1 MARWPAVPPPRLD
14 RHEVAGAVGDLGT
27 LLPLSILLIT
37 VNGLNPTVVFG
48 LAGATYLLSGLYYRV
63 PMAVQPLKSFSALAI
78 GLGLGAPL
86 IGSGALVMGAAL
98 LLLGATGLAGWL
110 TRIIPKSLVRGIQL
124 GVGVVLI
131 RAGSRMGVG
140 LTGDLWVAPTLA
152 AGTALIILIFLRS
165 RRWPAGLLAVA
176 FGGAAG
182 LWLAGLPA
190 LSLGLLRP
198 DFLAPSWHD
207 LGVAALLLALPQLP
221 LTLTNS
227 VVATRDVAETYY
239 GAEARRV
246 TPRALAVG
254 LGMVNVVAG
263 FVHGMPLCHGSGGMT
278 AHYRF
283 GARTGGSSIF
293 LGSLLLAAAVGL
305 GPMTADLCRLM
316 PAPVLGVLMVYVGA
330 AHGFL
335 IRDTRGFADWLLVLV
350 TGVVGGVT
358 NHNGF
363 GMAAGICVLILTWGV
378 RRIRRATAP

>member
-1 MARWPAVPPPRLD
+1 MAPLPAVPPPRLD
-14 RHEVAGAVGDLGT
+14 RNELAGAVGDLGT

-37 VNGLNPTVVFG
+37 VNRLNPTVVFG
-48 LAGATYLLSGLYYRV
+48 LAGATYLLAGLYYRV

-124 GVGVVLI
+124 GVGLVLI
-131 RAGSRMGVG
+131 RAGSRMTVG
-140 LTGDLWVAPTLA
+140 LMGEPWVAPALA
-152 AGTALIILIFLRS
+152 AGTALIVLVFLRS

-182 LWLAGLPA
+182 LWLNGLPA
-190 LSLGLLRP
+190 PALGPLRP
-198 DFLAPSWHD
+198 EFLVLSWHD
-207 LGVAALLLALPQLP
+207 LGAAALLLALPQLP

-227 VVATRDVAETYY
+227 VAATRDVAETYY
-239 GAEARRV
+239 GEEARRV

-254 LGMVNVVAG
+254 LGLVNVAAG

-283 GARTGGSSIF
+283 GARTGGASIF
-293 LGSLLLAAAVGL
+293 LGAALLAAAVGL
-305 GPMTADLCRLM
+305 GPMVADLCRLM

-330 AHGFL
+330 SHGFL
-335 IRDTRGFADWLLVLV
+335 IRDTRGLADWLVVLV

-363 GMAAGICVLILTWGV
+363 GMAAGVGVLLLAWIA
-378 RRIRRATAP
+378 RRARP